1 LADLSGPAA
10 GVNTVYHCR
19 TLIRGLPRGLPRRG
33 LSQARRRVYKP
44 PPTSPSSVADSR
56 SRRQMAQAAAAHA
69 AENGHTDKQF
79 WALALG
85 SIGVVYGDI
94 GTSPLYALREAVQAA
109 KDHGAS
115 GPDAVLG
122 ILSLMTWTLLLIVTL
137 KYVIVLLNAD
147 NKGEGGTF
155 ALMALGQSV
164 ASRSAPLI
172 LVFGVVGAAFFYGDA
187 VITPAISVLS
197 AVEGLKLVAPGMKDA
212 VLPVTVIILMAL
224 FAAQSRGT
232 AAVAQFFGPVML
244 VWFVVLAIG
253 GLIHLIDDPRVFLAL
268 NPVLAIQ
275 FVVSHGVIGLAVMGL
290 VFLVATGAEALYAD
304 LGHFGRKPIQFAWLA
319 IVQPALMLNY
329 FGQGALLLAN
339 PDAIENPFY
348 RLYPAWALIPMV
360 VLATMATVIASQAVI
375 TGAFSF
381 TRQAIQLGL
390 LPRLQIRH
398 TSESVAGQIYL
409 PRVNQLLFVGVLLVT
424 LIFRSSS
431 DLAAAYGLSVTAT
444 MVIDSLMAF
453 FVVWRCWG
461 WPVWKVAALMVPL
474 LLIEQ
479 AFLAANILKI
489 PEGGWMPLLVAG
501 TISLVVL
508 TWVRG
513 SRSLA
518 KATRKNEAELEWL
531 VRKLDAKP
539 PHRVPGTA
547 VFLTG
552 DPNSAP
558 TSLMHNLKHN
568 RVLHERNII
577 LTIKTEDTPRVQR
590 HERIQ
595 IDRVADTFIR
605 VIAHYGFMETPSVP
619 KILEHCRRKDL
630 NIDIAATSFFL
641 SRRSLKTTMKSEMP
655 RWQERL
661 FIWLA
666 GRAEDATEYFR
677 IPSDRVVEVGTQ
689 VMV

>member
-1 LADLSGPAA
+1 
-10 GVNTVYHCR
+10 
-19 TLIRGLPRGLPRRG
+19 
-33 LSQARRRVYKP
+33 
-44 PPTSPSSVADSR
+44 
-56 SRRQMAQAAAAHA
+56 MAQAAAAHG

-85 SIGVVYGDI
+85 SIGVVFGDI

-109 KDHGAS
+109 KNHGAS
-115 GPDAVLG
+115 GPEAVLG
-122 ILSLMTWTLLLIVTL
+122 ILSLMVWTLLLIVTL

-164 ASRSAPLI
+164 AKRSAPLI

-212 VLPVTVIILMAL
+212 VLPVTIVILVAL

-244 VWFVVLAIG
+244 VWFIVLALG
-253 GLIHLIDDPRVFLAL
+253 GLVHLIDDPRVFLAL
-268 NPVLAIQ
+268 NPTLGVQ
-275 FVVSHGVIGLAVMGL
+275 FILTHGVIGLAVMGL

-304 LGHFGRKPIQFAWLA
+304 LGHFGRRPIQFAWFA
-319 IVQPALMLNY
+319 IVQPALILNY
-329 FGQGALLLAN
+329 FGQGALLLAQ

-360 VLATMATVIASQAVI
+360 VLATAATVIASQAVI

-390 LPRLQIRH
+390 LPRLAIRH

-409 PRVNQLLFVGVLLVT
+409 PRVNQLLFVGVLVVT

-461 WPVWKVAALMVPL
+461 WPVWKVAVLMVPL

-479 AFLAANILKI
+479 AFLAANIMKI

-501 TISLVVL
+501 MISLAVL

-552 DPNSAP
+552 DPTSAP

-568 RVLHERNII
+568 RILHERNII

-590 HERIQ
+590 HERIV

-605 VIAHYGFMETPSVP
+605 VVAHYGFMETPSVP

-641 SRRSLKTTMKSEMP
+641 SRRSLKTTLKSEMP

>member
-1 LADLSGPAA
+1 
-10 GVNTVYHCR
+10 
-19 TLIRGLPRGLPRRG
+19 
-33 LSQARRRVYKP
+33 
-44 PPTSPSSVADSR
+44 
-56 SRRQMAQAAAAHA
+56 MAQTAAAAHGA
-69 AENGHTDKQF
+69 DSEHSDKQF

-94 GTSPLYALREAVQAA
+94 GTSPLYALREAVTAA
-109 KDHGAS
+109 QQQGAS

-122 ILSLMTWTLLLIVTL
+122 ILSLMVWTLLLIVTL
-137 KYVIVLLNAD
+137 KYVLVLLYAD

-164 ASRSAPLI
+164 AKRSAPLI
-172 LVFGVVGAAFFYGDA
+172 LVLGVVGAAFFYGDA

-197 AVEGLKLVAPGMKDA
+197 AVEGLKLVAPAMKDA
-212 VLPVTVIILMAL
+212 VLPVTVVILVGL
-224 FAAQSRGT
+224 FAVQSRGT
-232 AAVAQFFGPVML
+232 AKVAQFFGPITL
-244 VWFVVLAIG
+244 VWFVALAIG
-253 GLIHLIDDPRVFLAL
+253 GMIHLIDDPRVFLAL
-268 NPVLAIQ
+268 NPLLGIR
-275 FVVSHGVIGLAVMGL
+275 FVFSHGVVGLAVMGL

-304 LGHFGRKPIQFAWLA
+304 LGHFGRRPIQMAWLF
-319 IVQPALMLNY
+319 IVQPALIINY
-329 FGQGALLLAN
+329 FGQGALLLAH
-339 PDAIENPFY
+339 PEAIENPFY
-348 RLYPAWALIPMV
+348 RLYPGWALIPMV
-360 VLATMATVIASQAVI
+360 VLATAATVIASQAVI

-390 LPRLQIRH
+390 LPRLEIRH

-409 PRVNQLLFVGVLLVT
+409 PRVNQILFVGVLVVT
-424 LIFRSSS
+424 LTFRSSS

-444 MVIDSLMAF
+444 MAIDSTMAF
-453 FVVWRCWG
+453 FVVWRCWR
-461 WPVWKVAALMVPL
+461 WPVWKAAVLMVPL
-474 LLIEQ
+474 LMIEQ
-479 AFLAANILKI
+479 AFLAANVMKI
-489 PEGGWMPLLVAG
+489 PEGGWFPLLVAA
-501 TISLVVL
+501 TISLLVL

-513 SRSLA
+513 SASLA
-518 KATRKNEAELEWL
+518 RATRKSEAELEWL

-552 DPNSAP
+552 DPTTAP

-577 LTIKTEDTPRVQR
+577 LTIKTEDTPRVPR
-590 HERIQ
+590 HERVEIE
-595 IDRVADTFIR
+595 RVADTFIR

-619 KILEHCRRKDL
+619 KILEQCRRKDL
-630 NIDIAATSFFL
+630 NIDISATSFFL

>member
-1 LADLSGPAA
+1 
-10 GVNTVYHCR
+10 
-19 TLIRGLPRGLPRRG
+19 
-33 LSQARRRVYKP
+33 
-44 PPTSPSSVADSR
+44 
-56 SRRQMAQAAAAHA
+56 MAQATAAAHS
-69 AENGHTDKQF
+69 AENGHTQDKHF

-94 GTSPLYALREAVQAA
+94 GTSPLYALKEAVKASNEQGAA
-109 KDHGAS
+109 GTDS
-115 GPDAVLG
+115 VLG

-137 KYVIVLLNAD
+137 KYVLVLLNAD

-164 ASRSAPLI
+164 AKRSAPLI
-172 LVFGVVGAAFFYGDA
+172 LVLGVVGAAFFYGDA

-197 AVEGLKLVAPGMKDA
+197 AVEGLKLAAPQLERIAPDVEWAALLEMM
-212 VLPVTVIILMAL
+212 VLPVTLAILVIL
-224 FAAQSRGT
+224 FAVQSRGT
-232 AAVAQFFGPVML
+232 AKVAQFFGPVTLIWFLML
-244 VWFVVLAIG
+244 AVG

-268 NPVLAIQ
+268 NPWLGVEFILT
-275 FVVSHGVIGLAVMGL
+275 HGIIGLVVMGL

-304 LGHFGRKPIQFAWLA
+304 LGHFGRRPIRAAWLC
-319 IVQPALMLNY
+319 VVLPALMLNY

-339 PDAIENPFY
+339 PEAIQNPFY
-348 RLYPAWALIPMV
+348 RLYPEWALLPMV
-360 VLATMATVIASQAVI
+360 ALATMATVIASQAVI

-390 LPRLQIRH
+390 IPRLQIKH

-409 PRVNQLLFVGVLLVT
+409 PRVNQLLFVGVILVT
-424 LIFRSSS
+424 VSFRNSSG
-431 DLAAAYGLSVTAT
+431 LAAAYGLSVTAT

-453 FVVWRCWG
+453 FVVWRCWK
-461 WPVWKVAALMVPL
+461 WPAWKAVLLMVPL

-479 AFLAANILKI
+479 AFLTANLLKI
-489 PEGGWMPLLVAG
+489 PEGGWLPLGMGVA
-501 TISLVVL
+501 IALMVL

-513 SRSLA
+513 SKSLA
-518 KATRKNEAELEWL
+518 RATRKSEAELDWL

-552 DPNSAP
+552 DPSAAP

-590 HERIQ
+590 HERIE

-619 KILEHCRRKDL
+619 KIIEHCRRKDL
-630 NIDIAATSFFL
+630 NIDISATSFFL
-641 SRRSLKTTMKSEMP
+641 SRRSLKVSLKSEMP

>member
-1 LADLSGPAA
+1 
-10 GVNTVYHCR
+10 
-19 TLIRGLPRGLPRRG
+19 
-33 LSQARRRVYKP
+33 
-44 PPTSPSSVADSR
+44 
-56 SRRQMAQAAAAHA
+56 MAQSVAAAAHSA
-69 AENGHTDKQF
+69 DHEQTDRRL

-94 GTSPLYALREAVQAA
+94 GTSPLYAIREAVSHANAQGSA
-109 KDHGAS
+109 GS
-115 GPDAVLG
+115 DAVLG
-122 ILSLMTWTLLLIVTL
+122 VLSLVFWTLMLIVTL
-137 KYVIVLLNAD
+137 KYVLVLLNAD

-164 ASRSAPLI
+164 ATRSSGLI
-172 LVFGVVGAAFFYGDA
+172 LMLGVAGAAFFYGDA

-197 AVEGLKLVAPGMKDA
+197 AVEGLKLVAPQLEVL
-212 VLPVTVIILMAL
+212 VLPITAVILVLL
-224 FAAQSRGT
+224 FVVQSRGT
-232 AAVAQFFGPVML
+232 EKVAQFFGPIMF
-244 VWFVVLAIG
+244 VWFVMLMAG
-253 GLIHLIDDPRVFLAL
+253 GLIHIIDDARVFLAL
-268 NPVLAIQ
+268 NPVLAVQ
-275 FVVSHGVIGLAVMGL
+275 FVVAHGVIGLAVMGL
-290 VFLVATGAEALYAD
+290 IFLVVTGAEALYAD
-304 LGHFGRKPIQFAWLA
+304 LGHFGRKPIRLAWFCL
-319 IVQPALMLNY
+319 VLPALVINY

-339 PDAIENPFY
+339 PDAIANPFY
-348 RLYPAWALIPMV
+348 KLYPSWALIPMV
-360 VLATMATVIASQAVI
+360 VLATLATVIASPSVI

-390 LPRLQIRH
+390 VPRLEIKH

-409 PRVNQLLFVGVLLVT
+409 PRVNQLLLVGVLIVALS
-424 LIFRSSS
+424 FGSSS

-453 FVVWRCWG
+453 FVVWRCWN
-461 WPVWKVAALMVPL
+461 WPVWKAAILMVPL

-479 AFLAANILKI
+479 AFLAAQVLKI
-489 PEGGWMPLLVAG
+489 ADGGWLPLSMAG
-501 TISLVVL
+501 MICLIVY

-513 SRSLA
+513 SDSLSR
-518 KATRKNEAELEWL
+518 ATRKGEADLEWL

-552 DPNSAP
+552 DPSAAP
-558 TSLMHNLKHN
+558 TSLLHNLKHN

-577 LTIKTEDTPRVQR
+577 LSIKTEDTPRVPR
-590 HERIQ
+590 HERIE

-619 KILEHCRRKDL
+619 KIIDHCRRKDL
-630 NIDIAATSFFL
+630 NIDISATSFFL

>member
-1 LADLSGPAA
+1 
-10 GVNTVYHCR
+10 
-19 TLIRGLPRGLPRRG
+19 
-33 LSQARRRVYKP
+33 
-44 PPTSPSSVADSR
+44 
-56 SRRQMAQAAAAHA
+56 MAQTAAASHGVE
-69 AENGHTDKQF
+69 AEHSDKHF
-79 WALALG
+79 WALAVG

-94 GTSPLYALREAVQAA
+94 GTSPLYALREAVTAA
-109 KDHGAS
+109 KQHGTAM
-115 GPDAVLG
+115 PEAVLG
-122 ILSLMTWTLLLIVTL
+122 ILSLIVWTLMLIVTL
-137 KYVIVLLNAD
+137 KYVLVLLNAD
-147 NKGEGGTF
+147 NRGEGGTF

-164 ASRSAPLI
+164 AKRSAPLI
-172 LVFGVVGAAFFYGDA
+172 LVLGVAGAAFFYGDA

-197 AVEGLKLVAPGMKDA
+197 AVEGLKLFAPALEAA
-212 VLPVTVIILMAL
+212 VLPITVVILVIL

-244 VWFVVLAIG
+244 VWFVVLTIG
-253 GLIHLIDDPRVFLAL
+253 GLIHIIDDPRVFQAL
-268 NPVLAIQ
+268 NPILGVSFIL
-275 FVVSHGVIGLAVMGL
+275 SHGVIGLAVMGL

-304 LGHFGRKPIQFAWLA
+304 LGHFGRKPIQMAWLF
-319 IVQPALMLNY
+319 IVQPALILNY

-339 PDAIENPFY
+339 PAAIENPFY
-348 RLYPAWALIPMV
+348 RLYPEWALIPMV
-360 VLATMATVIASQAVI
+360 VLATVATVIASQAVI

-381 TRQAIQLGL
+381 TRQAVQLGL
-390 LPRLQIRH
+390 LPRLEIRH

-409 PRVNQLLFVGVLLVT
+409 PRVNQILFVAVLVVT
-424 LIFRSSS
+424 ITFRTSS

-453 FVVWRCWG
+453 FVVWRCWN
-461 WPVWKVAALMVPL
+461 WPVWKAALLMVPL
-474 LLIEQ
+474 LQIEQ

-489 PEGGWMPLLVAG
+489 PEGGWLPVVIAG
-501 TISLVVL
+501 VISLAVL

-513 SRSLA
+513 SKSLMR
-518 KATRKNEAELEWL
+518 ATRKNEADLEWL

-577 LTIKTEDTPRVQR
+577 LTIKTEDTPRVAR
-590 HERIQ
+590 HDRIEVQ
-595 IDRVADTFIR
+595 RVADTFIR
-605 VIAHYGFMETPSVP
+605 VIARYGFMETPSVP
-619 KILEHCRRKDL
+619 KILELCRRKDL
-630 NIDIAATSFFL
+630 NIDISATSFFL

>member
-1 LADLSGPAA
+1 
-10 GVNTVYHCR
+10 
-19 TLIRGLPRGLPRRG
+19 
-33 LSQARRRVYKP
+33 
-44 PPTSPSSVADSR
+44 
-56 SRRQMAQAAAAHA
+56 MAQSTAAAHS
-69 AENGHTDKQF
+69 AENGDSTHHRQF

-94 GTSPLYALREAVQAA
+94 GTSPLYALKEAVKAA
-109 KDHGAS
+109 TEQGAE

-137 KYVIVLLNAD
+137 KYVLVLLNAD

-164 ASRSAPLI
+164 AKRSAPVI
-172 LVFGVVGAAFFYGDA
+172 LVLGVAGAAFFYGDA

-197 AVEGLKLVAPGMKDA
+197 AVEGLKLVAPQMEHA
-212 VLPVTVIILMAL
+212 VLPVTVAILVAL
-224 FAAQSRGT
+224 FAVQSRGT
-232 AAVAQFFGPVML
+232 AKVAQFFGPTTL
-244 VWFVVLAIG
+244 LWFLALAVG
-253 GLIHLIDDPRVFLAL
+253 GLVHLIDDPRVFLAL
-268 NPVLAIQ
+268 NPWLGIEFILA
-275 FVVSHGVIGLAVMGL
+275 HGMVGLIVMGL

-304 LGHFGRKPIQFAWLA
+304 LGHFGRKPIQMAWLS
-319 IVQPALMLNY
+319 VVLPALMLNY
-329 FGQGALLLAN
+329 FGQGALLLAH
-339 PDAIENPFY
+339 PEAIEHPFY
-348 RLYPAWALIPMV
+348 RLYPSWALIPMV
-360 VLATMATVIASQAVI
+360 VLATAATVIASQAVI

-424 LIFRSSS
+424 VAFRDSSG
-431 DLAAAYGLSVTAT
+431 LAAAYGLSVTAT
-444 MVIDSLMAF
+444 MVIDSLMAL
-453 FVVWRCWG
+453 FVVWRCWQ
-461 WPVWKVAALMVPL
+461 WPAWKAALLIVPL

-479 AFLAANILKI
+479 MFLTANLLKI
-489 PEGGWMPLLVAG
+489 PEGGWLPLAMGGTVA
-501 TISLVVL
+501 LLVL

-513 SRSLA
+513 SKTLA
-518 KATRKNEAELEWL
+518 RATRKGEAELEWL
-531 VRKLDAKP
+531 VRKLDSKP
-539 PHRVPGTA
+539 PHRVSGTA

-552 DPNSAP
+552 DPAAAP

-577 LTIKTEDTPRVQR
+577 LTIKTEDVPRVAR
-590 HERIQ
+590 HERIE

-605 VIAHYGFMETPSVP
+605 VVAHYGFMETPSVP
-619 KILEHCRRKDL
+619 KIIEHCRRKDL
-630 NIDIAATSFFL
+630 NIDISATSFFL
-641 SRRSLKTTMKSEMP
+641 SRRSLKISLKSEMP